1 MQNSMRNSAKSD
13 MKHIEAGVDTMEE
26 ETFGVIL
33 LKHKHPTARTTLDM
47 TECMSEKSTFSS
59 FSLYCPHSVCK
70 IIWNTAENHIW
81 ITLRRESTLWRNQLL
96 VHVFELQTSNG
107 PPYVGYDYIRVRK
120 IDFFE
125 ILIIFTVL
133 SLMQNSMKNGT
144 KSYMKQSGVRVG
156 RMKEETFG
164 IILWSS
170 VIRWPASP

>member
-1 MQNSMRNSAKSD
+1 
-13 MKHIEAGVDTMEE
+13 MEE
-26 ETFGVIL
+26 AQVIITYRQKTQIKNFL
-33 LKHKHPTARTTLDM
+33 IF
-47 TECMSEKSTFSS
+47 STF
-59 FSLYCPHSVCK
+59 CPVVNLSCSEVCK
-70 IIWNTAENHIW
+70 IVWNTAENHIW
-81 ITLRRESTLWRNQLL
+81 ITLRRESTLWRNQLF